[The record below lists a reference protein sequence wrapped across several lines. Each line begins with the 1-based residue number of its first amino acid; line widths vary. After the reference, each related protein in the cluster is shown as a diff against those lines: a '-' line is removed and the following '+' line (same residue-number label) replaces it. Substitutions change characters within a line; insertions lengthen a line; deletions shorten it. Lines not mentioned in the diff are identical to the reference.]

1 MIKVEK
7 SENLFLCALT
17 VNIYLVR
24 INKEEIRYLLMRN
37 LKNSFLNNLIFPHL
51 QYMLY
56 YIPYIYITGIYI
68 SNSTIIISIAN
79 RYSNIDSKGN

>member
-7 SENLFLCALT
+7 SENLFICELMI
-17 VNIYLVR
+17 NIYLVR

-37 LKNSFLNNLIFPHL
+37 LKNSFLNNIMYPYL

-56 YIPYIYITGIYI
+56 YIPYIYYRYIY
-68 SNSTIIISIAN
+68 
-79 RYSNIDSKGN
+79 

>member
-7 SENLFLCALT
+7 SENLFICELMI
-17 VNIYLVR
+17 NIYLVR

-37 LKNSFLNNLIFPHL
+37 LKNSFLNNIMYPYL

-56 YIPYIYITGIYI
+56 YIPYIYYRYIYQ
-68 SNSTIIISIAN
+68 
-79 RYSNIDSKGN
+79 